1 MPRDSRL
8 SRPEDYL
15 DEVSLF
21 FRKGAR
27 GPRKIDYEE
36 SFRAK
41 SDKPPFAFNRF
52 GVEELRNKVVS
63 KKPILNARLDFVNA
77 NPANFELFTGLGRF
91 DTGRTNKE
99 DPKASL
105 YYFDEGRANT
115 KLDFRQSPEYQAI
128 GEMWNERYQLSP
140 TISPGDR
147 ITNPMPR
154 ATNPDPKGF
163 LMATAQKRAENEM
176 EGNMN
181 IAQLLSASKGEIAEA
196 ESKGA

>member
-1 MPRDSRL
+1 MPRDKRL
-8 SRPEDYL
+8 SRPQDYL
-15 DEVSLF
+15 DEVDLF
-21 FRKGAR
+21 FRKGSKGLR
-27 GPRKIDYEE
+27 RIDYEE

-41 SDKPPFAFNRF
+41 SDQPPFNINRF
-52 GVEELRNKVVS
+52 GKEELLNKITS
-63 KKPILNARLDFVNA
+63 KKPTLNRRLDFVDD
-77 NPANFELFTGLGRF
+77 PTSFELFTGLGRF
-91 DTGRTNKE
+91 DNGRTSEE
-99 DPKASL
+99 DPSMSL

-115 KLDFRQSPEYQAI
+115 KLDFRQTPEYQAK
-128 GEMWNERYQLSP
+128 GELWKERYMLSP

-154 ATNPDPKGF
+154 LENPDPKGY
-163 LMATAQKRAENEM
+163 LMATAEKRAENEM